1 MSDAL
6 PDLLELNNT
15 DPIADDYFPRIR
27 EYCPDEDDVEWPEAE
42 AQRVTEIED
51 MLATATIASAGGWGS
66 GWPDCNPA
74 KSDLATVEV
83 NDASGR
89 VVARFPVRRRL
100 ARLLDIILDYCA
112 RRGYV
117 FIANQ
122 CGAFNCRKIA
132 GTNSAS
138 NHSWG
143 KAIDINWGGNPH
155 RKPLTTNI
163 PGWMVEV
170 LERFMWGWGGRW
182 SKPDAMHFEFGGT
195 PADADRMLDRAIR
208 ELLSGKLP
216 PGGRPTLKNGSV
228 GPAVEEVQR
237 LLNIKVDGSFGKD
250 TEDAVKR
257 FQSAHG
263 LDPDGEVGPKTWAK
277 LEQQEDFMAAL
288 NPAEQRELLDKT
300 RDNHR
305 EIHTPR
311 DYRHH
316 HGNPEDIMYGHGL
329 SVRLEL
335 NRLRDETFARLDR
348 IEAAIGTPKAR

>member
-1 MSDAL
+1 MSDFL

-15 DPIADDYFPRIR
+15 DPVADDHFPRIR
-27 EYCPDEDDVEWPEAE
+27 EYRPDEDDVEWPEAE
-42 AQRVTEIED
+42 TQLVTEIED
-51 MLATATIASAGGWGS
+51 MLATTAAVGWGS

-117 FIANQ
+117 FTANQ
-122 CGAFNCRKIA
+122 CGAYNCRKIA
-132 GTNSAS
+132 GTNTTS
-138 NHSWG
+138 NH
-143 KAIDINWGGNPH
+143 ARATAFDVNWGRNPH
-155 RKPLTTNI
+155 KRPLTTDI
-163 PGWMVEV
+163 PDWMVNV
-170 LERFMWGWGGRW
+170 LERFLWAWGGRW
-182 SKPDAMHFEFGGT
+182 SKPDAMHFEFSGT
-195 PADADRMLDRAIR
+195 PVDADRMLDKAIR
-208 ELLSGKLP
+208 ELLNGQLP
-216 PGGRPTLKNGSV
+216 PVGRPTLKNGAE
-228 GPAVEEVQR
+228 GPAVAEVQR
-237 LLNIKVDGSFGKD
+237 MLGIKVDGSFGKA
-250 TEDAVKR
+250 TEDAVRR

-263 LDPDGEVGPKTWAK
+263 LDSDGEVGPKTWAK
-277 LEQQEDFMAAL
+277 LDQQEDFMAAL

-329 SVRLEL
+329 SVRKEL
-335 NRLRDETFARLDR
+335 NRLRDETSARLAL
-348 IEAAIGTPKAR
+348 IEAAIDAPKAR